1 MGITSLRTTIRETL
15 LQLDEKTRSKKGV
28 HWGDETSFNLKSL
41 EKFTSPDTCLAYAS
55 KFLEKM
61 GVGSSRTTF
70 VINTRFALKVAMNDA
85 GIAQNR
91 TEVRVASDP
100 RSKIACTRVHTV
112 GPNILWIVVQ
122 LVKPINS
129 EKEFEQLT
137 KVSWPD
143 FQAELRECMK
153 ENVEPKSDFVGA
165 VCAIAKSQNIKIGDL
180 IKEVGAYGKTSDSR
194 AVLLDYGFDEQ
205 TFQSHYKKKDA
216 NVGDEDATVAT
227 KKVANVAP
235 VFRDQTTGK

>member
-1 MGITSLRTTIRETL
+1 MGTTSLRSMIRETL
-15 LQLDEKTRSKKGV
+15 LQLDEKTRSKHGV
-28 HWGDETSFNLKSL
+28 HWGDETTFNLKSL

-70 VINTRFALKVAMNDA
+70 VISTRFALKVAMNDA

-112 GPNILWIVVQ
+112 GPNTLWIVVQ
-122 LVKPINS
+122 LVKPIQS

-137 KVSWPD
+137 KVSWTD
-143 FQAELRECMK
+143 FQAELRKCMK
-153 ENVEPKSDFVGA
+153 ESVEPKSDFVGA

-194 AVLLDYGFDEQ
+194 VVLLDYGFDEQ
-205 TFQSHYKKKDA
+205 TFQSHYKKKD

-235 VFRDQTTGK
+235 VFNDQATGK